1 MVSGR
6 SSFYLLL
13 CLKVILETVDVTV
26 QLENSVPFLWPAQP
40 IQLQLFFI
48 LASIPL
54 SPLNSIFIKNF
65 QCHQQNIKASHF
77 ICYAYIFFI
86 QII

>member
-13 CLKVILETVDVTV
+13 CLKLILETVYVTV
-26 QLENSVPFLWPAQP
+26 QLKNSVPFLWPVQP

-54 SPLNSIFIKNF
+54 NPLNCIFIKNF
-65 QCHQQNIKASHF
+65 QCHQQNIEASNF
-77 ICYAYIFFI
+77 IYYAFIFFI